1 MASKGLGPLPRR
13 RGSALAHGCVAG
25 VAVYRA
31 AAGEGGRRVNPLGG
45 IRGGELDEALAPL
58 ARVSLLLASHARPIP
73 KAAVPREGL
82 AEPRE

>member
-1 MASKGLGPLPRR
+1 M
-13 RGSALAHGCVAG
+13 
-25 VAVYRA
+25 AVYRA
-31 AAGEGGRRVNPLGG
+31 AAVARGGRGRRVNPLGG